1 MTAEVQSADV
11 PHKPRRVPT
20 RVTSGRDLLPD
31 IDGRTVWARRC
42 RDLVELHLADKGGE
56 VNVSEGERAIIRRAA
71 VLIVELE
78 RQEAAFAAAGGAPDI
93 ASLDAYQRASNSLR
107 RLLEAVGLERRGRD
121 VTPTLSAYLATK
133 AAAPAVSPEPSPP
146 STHGGGSE

>member
-1 MTAEVQSADV
+1 
-11 PHKPRRVPT
+11 VPT

-56 VNVSEGERAIIRRAA
+56 ANVSEGERAIIRRAA

-107 RLLEAVGLERRGRD
+107 RLLEAVGLERRAKD
-121 VTPTLSAYLATK
+121 ITPSLQQYLAGK
-133 AAAPAVSPEPSPP
+133 ARSEPAGASPVLSVSQVPTPP
-146 STHGGGSE
+146 SAHSEPPSGEVAPR